1 MPAMPAT
8 TSRGL
13 HVALS
18 HDLNITGARVKVVD
32 DATRKIFTANASGA
46 VLEFG
51 YIQRDSGFWNGVKY
65 YGSGKRSR
73 IRIVRTPL
81 ADAK

>member
-1 MPAMPAT
+1 MPAT
-8 TSRGL
+8 TNRGL
-13 HVALS
+13 HDALS
-18 HDLNITGARVKVVD
+18 RDLKIIGAKVKVVN
-32 DATRKIFTANASGA
+32 DATRKTFTANANGA

-51 YIQRDSGFWNGVKY
+51 YSQSDSEFWNGVKY

>member
-18 HDLNITGARVKVVD
+18 HDLNITGAKIKVVN
-32 DATRKIFTANASGA
+32 DAIRKTFTANASGA

-51 YIQRDSGFWNGVKY
+51 YSQPDSDFWNGVKY

-73 IRIVRTPL
+73 IRIVRSPL
-81 ADAK
+81 ADVK

>member
-1 MPAMPAT
+1 MPAT

-18 HDLNITGARVKVVD
+18 HDLNITGAKIKVVN
-32 DATRKIFTANASGA
+32 DAIRKTFTANASGA

-51 YIQRDSGFWNGVKY
+51 YSQPDSDFWNGVKY

-73 IRIVRTPL
+73 IRIVRSPL
-81 ADAK
+81 ADVK

>member
-8 TSRGL
+8 ISRGL

-18 HDLNITGARVKVVD
+18 HDLKITGAKIKVVN
-32 DATRKIFTANASGA
+32 DAIRKTFTANANGA

-51 YIQRDSGFWNGVKY
+51 YSQPDSDFWNGVKY

-81 ADAK
+81 ADAG

>member
-1 MPAMPAT
+1 MPALPAT
-8 TSRGL
+8 TNRGL

-18 HDLNITGARVKVVD
+18 HDLNMTGAKVKVVN
-32 DATRKIFTANASGA
+32 DAIRKIFTANANGA
-46 VLEFG
+46 VLEFRHS
-51 YIQRDSGFWNGVKY
+51 QPDSDFWNGVKY

-73 IRIVRTPL
+73 IRIVRTPP

>member
-1 MPAMPAT
+1 M
-8 TSRGL
+8 
-13 HVALS
+13 S
-18 HDLNITGARVKVVD
+18 HDLNITGAKIKVVN
-32 DATRKIFTANASGA
+32 DAIRKTFTANASGA

-51 YIQRDSGFWNGVKY
+51 YSQPDSDFWNGVKY

-81 ADAK
+81 AEAE